1 MRTSI
6 LLALAV
12 AAVPGLWAQ
21 NVISARSGLIHYAE
35 GNVTLDNQK
44 VKPKNGE
51 FPVVG
56 EGQTLATGDAR
67 AEILLTPG
75 VFLRLGEQSSF
86 KMISSHLSDTR
97 LEILTG
103 SALIEVDELLKGNSV
118 MVLFHDSKITP
129 LKHGLYRVDASLSRL
144 RVFDGEAQ
152 VLQDDQSA
160 VVKGGHQI
168 EFGAVLATSR
178 FNRKDV
184 DGLDTWAAERSQRI
198 AQANYTAAN
207 MVNRGGYSSAY
218 TNSNWIWNPYFGMF
232 TFLPASG
239 YGYSPYGWMLFSPR
253 TIVYYNAYQPAYYG
267 NNNGNSNGSGSTGF
281 GSTVS
286 AASSASSGQSIGR
299 GSVSSVGASAGGGGH
314 HR

>member
-1 MRTSI
+1 MRTTI
-6 LLALAV
+6 CLALAV

-35 GNVTLDNQK
+35 GNVTLDDQK

-51 FPVVG
+51 FPIVG
-56 EGQTLATGDAR
+56 DGQTLATQDAR
-67 AEILLTPG
+67 AEVLLTPG

-86 KMISSHLSDTR
+86 KMVSNHLSDTR
-97 LEILTG
+97 IELLTG

-118 MVLFHDSKITP
+118 MVLFHGSKITP
-129 LKHGLYRVDASLSRL
+129 LKHGLYRLDEPQNRL

-152 VLQDDQSA
+152 VIQNDQTA
-160 VVKGGHQI
+160 VVKAGHQV
-168 EFGAVLATSR
+168 EFGAVFLASK

-184 DGLDTWAAERSQRI
+184 DSLDTWAAERSQRI

-218 TNSNWIWNPYFGMF
+218 TNSNWVWNPYYGMF
-232 TFLPASG
+232 TFLPSTG
-239 YGYSPYGWMLFSPR
+239 YGYSPYGWMLYSPQ
-253 TIVYYNAYQPAYYG
+253 TIVYYNAYRPTSYG
-267 NNNGNSNGSGSTGF
+267 NNNSGTGF
-281 GSTVS
+281 GST
-286 AASSASSGQSIGR
+286 ATAPTSSTSGDSVGR
-299 GSVSSVGASAGGGGH
+299 GSVSSVGASSH